1 MSKGMLAMR
10 TQKIFA
16 IKEGL
21 STLLDVTRQAYA
33 EQLDDI
39 TSEVNRLA
47 RHYDLPLRLSHTKA
61 RGFYIQIPENALKNY
76 KKPSSPEVVHEG
88 SSASNHDN
96 LSNENKFSDEND
108 DDSQDFRRFSSPSES
123 NKSYCPPTNTTPKQC
138 DSPLQNLPDE
148 FIVLITSRGVVQCT
162 TETLIRLNERIK
174 GCLFE
179 VYHVSDQIICDLI
192 TRLHPDMA
200 LFYRISEVVASLDL
214 LASFARMSMSCSI
227 RDHFVYPIFTDVLG
241 IKNGRNIITAQKRR
255 SLCITNHT
263 YASSDSNFHI
273 ITGPPMSG
281 KTTYLRQIAYI
292 QILAQIGSLVPAE
305 FAAVRIA
312 DHIFYHTGGKDN
324 LMLGESS
331 FTNEI
336 RGLRY
341 ILQNF
346 SRSSIILID
355 GLCHNTNPDEVRHLN
370 IAICEALLQHKAFT
384 FFASSRHEMTFLTS
398 VYPNVE
404 NYYFSIHEESINDDY
419 RGHHTVDL
427 DSSTTSSV
435 NCSTLTIESPLVH
448 SFSETRDSSRIKRWK
463 NYSGLLTPHITDS
476 TRITFTYKLVKGK
489 PSKVLYAVELAKHFA
504 LPRKVLD
511 RAEELLRMY
520 ISEQNASDGN
530 RILMPGMH
538 KDARNA
544 DKNSYSQLKGVQK
557 QVMKT
562 DLDETTSFNQEGTGK
577 SDLDNDEENHE
588 ILSGN
593 LSAIDRLENELYRQ
607 LEIISNAYENMSTM
621 RHLSDSEKDKIE
633 KELINYLQ
641 FLSCRYNAVFS
652 KLNNK
657 EEEEEEEDDDD
668 DENEE

>member
-1 MSKGMLAMR
+1 
-10 TQKIFA
+10 
-16 IKEGL
+16 
-21 STLLDVTRQAYA
+21 
-33 EQLDDI
+33 
-39 TSEVNRLA
+39 
-47 RHYDLPLRLSHTKA
+47 
-61 RGFYIQIPENALKNY
+61 
-76 KKPSSPEVVHEG
+76 
-88 SSASNHDN
+88 
-96 LSNENKFSDEND
+96 
-108 DDSQDFRRFSSPSES
+108 
-123 NKSYCPPTNTTPKQC
+123 
-138 DSPLQNLPDE
+138 
-148 FIVLITSRGVVQCT
+148 
-162 TETLIRLNERIK
+162 
-174 GCLFE
+174 
-179 VYHVSDQIICDLI
+179 
-192 TRLHPDMA
+192 MA